1 MKVNIGM
8 HDKVF
13 VELQLVRSRK
23 KKKMLEE
30 VMKNLYS
37 FRKVTKTE
45 NLVSN
50 NEWYRFKTLTTGI
63 TSLYNQ
69 CY

>member
-50 NEWYRFKTLTTGI
+50 NE
-63 TSLYNQ
+63 
-69 CY
+69 